1 MRAMHYPSRR
11 APAHHKPT
19 HSSSHHSNALEVTS
33 LQDPSERE
41 QSRTGVVAHE
51 VGALSIL
58 DDELPALAI
67 EVIALCF
74 LEKSRVKRFRRATAA
89 TLEKDRSR
97 EHILWFEQWAII

>member
-1 MRAMHYPSRR
+1 MCHILSRR
-11 APAHHKPT
+11 DESYALSEPKSACP
-19 HSSSHHSNALEVTS
+19 SQANALELTS
-33 LQDPSERE
+33 LQHPSERE

-97 EHILWFEQWAII
+97 EHILWFEQ